1 MAEHPEI
8 AATPNPD
15 VYPWLPKTGA
25 EWQVGGQEWHLGWD
39 PAQLGAVYRE
49 VIAKSPDGYE
59 IRLGSGTAVAFTP
72 GVDRLWLT
80 LSRRRVLYVDRDTPH
95 QVRVLDPHTGQVHT
109 VLGGTGGTGS
119 SHGAVG
125 LEGTTP
131 TPDIS
136 GHCWKLPD
144 SPPPGALEDDE
155 RWRLRFAD
163 LEHFWHSNETGA
175 ITPLATG
182 MRDAHAT
189 LHGSWP
195 DRTLQVT
202 FRLAVFTA

>member
-1 MAEHPEI
+1 M
-8 AATPNPD
+8 
-15 VYPWLPKTGA
+15 
-25 EWQVGGQEWHLGWD
+25 
-39 PAQLGAVYRE
+39 
-49 VIAKSPDGYE
+49 
-59 IRLGSGTAVAFTP
+59 
-72 GVDRLWLT
+72 
-80 LSRRRVLYVDRDTPH
+80 DRDKHH
-95 QVRVLDPHTGQVHT
+95 QVRLLDPLTGQVRT
-109 VLGGTGGTGS
+109 VLGGTGNHSGTGR
-119 SHGAVG
+119 

-136 GHCWKLPD
+136 AHCWKLPD
-144 SPPPGALEDDE
+144 SPPPGALEHEE

-182 MRDAHAT
+182 MHDAHAT

-202 FRLAVFTA
+202 IRHPRYPDGVIRRTIQLYDELGRPADLEYADVLLMEDLDTNYIPPVEEARNGILDM